1 MNDLEEVDVNGYLDE
16 KGIRYIGLA
25 TKRPNGQWVCL
36 ADVEGTLCLVEVKI
50 RLIAKAVP
58 NLPLPSSL

>member
-1 MNDLEEVDVNGYLDE
+1 MKIQDTEVDVDGYIDD

-36 ADVEGTLCLVEVKI
+36 ADVGGALCLVEVKI
-50 RLIAKAVP
+50 RLIAKA
-58 NLPLPSSL
+58 LPGQ